1 MLTKQIIGEYIT
13 INPNGIIQQLTV
25 EAIFED
31 GIELVRTN
39 IISVLAPT
47 TDISTLSGL
56 PQQIAALVWT
66 PDVVQT
72 FRDTEIKNVSQAILS
87 ITKITS

>member
-13 INPNGIIQQLTV
+13 INPDGAIQQLTV
-25 EAIFED
+25 EVIFED
-31 GIELVRTN
+31 GVELVRTN
-39 IISVLAPT
+39 IISVFSPT

-56 PQQIAALVWT
+56 PQQIATIVWT

-72 FRDTEIKNVSQAILS
+72 FRDTEAKNVSQAILS
-87 ITKITS
+87 VTKITS